1 MREMYEENFNIQKI
15 LEKMDKY
22 TKFLERLI
30 TVKMFILYLV
40 IL

>member
-30 TVKMFILYLV
+30 TVKILILYLV